1 MAYSSIN
8 QKSLDRC
15 KQFVFGKEGRGER
28 QRSAV
33 QPVRVEKMLRVH
45 LELGAE
51 YMHTKEAGD
60 TAEPGGSERGAF
72 SFQSIF
78 LD

>member
-15 KQFVFGKEGRGER
+15 KQFVFGKDWKGPGEGAH
-28 QRSAV
+28 SS
-33 QPVRVEKMLRVH
+33 PVLVEKMLRVS
-45 LELGAE
+45 LEMGAE
-51 YMHTKEAGD
+51 FMHTKKARER
-60 TAEPGGSERGAF
+60 EPGRSEREAF

-78 LD
+78 LP